1 MSSKHCRLYDENL
14 VHNIIVSSGLSV
26 YEYLKE
32 HRDANSD
39 EICEFLEVNA
49 GYIIEETIEQINS
62 AEEYPEQDD
71 NEGDG
76 DGNEEKDD
84 NWTDYTEF

>member
-76 DGNEEKDD
+76 AGNEEKDD